1 MTGTLNVGMI
11 GNCSFAALVDDR
23 ARLVWCC
30 LPRFDSDAVF
40 SALLNGRPFG
50 KGGGEIAEPED
61 GVMSVLLD
69 QFQSS
74 EQRYIDKTAVLET
87 VLKGADGSVLV
98 TDFAPRFSTR
108 GRAFR
113 PRTLVRRITRLSG
126 SPRIR
131 LRVKPTFSYGS
142 VKPQISRGSNHIRFV
157 GPDQT
162 LRLTT
167 DAAVDYVLDETL
179 FNVTEPINLILG
191 PDETLSGGVGETAQE
206 FETRTRDYW
215 TGWCRRL
222 AVPMEWQDAVI
233 RSAITLKMCAY
244 EETGAIIAAATTSLP
259 EAPNSGRNWDY
270 RFCWVRDAFFV
281 VRALNSLAAV
291 RTMEHYFN
299 WMMNVIANA
308 DGGHIQPVFG
318 IGLETELTE
327 RQIETLSGYR
337 GMGPVRV
344 GNQAHEHFQYDAY
357 GNVVLG
363 AAQAFVDQR
372 IARQAGLTD
381 FKRLEQM
388 GDQAYRYYNQP
399 DAGMWE
405 LRSRSRV
412 HTSSSLM
419 CWAACD
425 RLGKIA
431 THLGLQDRARH
442 WHQRAEEIRSEILKR
457 AWSDKRRAFVESF
470 EGEALDASVLLM
482 AEVGFIDPMD
492 ERFVATVD
500 RISEVLGDGPH
511 VRRYEAADDFGLPE
525 TAFNVCAFWRIDAMA
540 RIGRQDEAREHFEA
554 LLALRNPVGLMSED
568 THAATGELWGNIPQT
583 YSMVG
588 IINSAMRLSKPWE
601 SMI

>member
-1 MTGTLNVGMI
+1 MTASLNMGMI
-11 GNCSFAALVDDR
+11 GNCSFAALVDHR

-30 LPRFDSDAVF
+30 LPRFDADAVF
-40 SALLNGRPFG
+40 CALIDSRTADGDW
-50 KGGGEIAEPED
+50 EPEAS
-61 GVMSVLLD
+61 VMSVLLD
-69 QFQSS
+69 RIERS
-74 EQRYIDKTAVLET
+74 EQRYIEKTAVLET
-87 VLKGADGSVLV
+87 VLHGADGAVKV
-98 TDFAPRFSTR
+98 VDFAPRFHSR

-113 PRTLVRRITRLSG
+113 PRTLVRRIEPLYG

-131 LRVKPTFSYGS
+131 IRVRPTFDYGR
-142 VKPQISRGSNHIRFV
+142 ISPERTRGSNHIRYV
-157 GPDQT
+157 GPSQT

-179 FNVTEPINLILG
+179 FNLTEPLHLILG
-191 PDETLSGGVGETAQE
+191 PDETLTDGARETARE
-206 FETRTRDYW
+206 FEKRTIDYW
-215 TGWCRRL
+215 QDWSRRL
-222 AVPMEWQDAVI
+222 ALPLEWQEAVI
-233 RSAITLKMCAY
+233 RSAITLKLCSY
-244 EETGAIIAAATTSLP
+244 EETGAIIAAATTSIP
-259 EAPNSGRNWDY
+259 EAPHSGRNWDY
-270 RFCWVRDAFFV
+270 RYCWVRDAFFT

-299 WMMNVIANA
+299 WMMNVIATA

-344 GNQAHEHFQYDAY
+344 GNQAHEHYQYDAY
-357 GNVVLG
+357 GNVILG
-363 AAQAFVDQR
+363 AAQAFFDQR
-372 IARQAGLTD
+372 ITRPAGVTD
-381 FKRLEQM
+381 FHRLEKV
-388 GDQAYRYYNQP
+388 GDQAYRLFDKP

-405 LRSRSRV
+405 LRSRARV

-425 RLGKIA
+425 RLAKIA
-431 THLGLQDRARH
+431 RHLSLPDRAAH
-442 WHQRAEEIRSEILKR
+442 WRQRADEIQAAILARS
-457 AWSDKRRAFVESF
+457 WNDKRRAFVESF

-482 AEVGFIDPMD
+482 SEIGFIDPRD

-500 RISEVLGDGPH
+500 RISEVLGEGPH

-540 RIGRQDEAREHFEA
+540 RSGREDEAREHFEA

-568 THAATGELWGNIPQT
+568 THAATGEPWGNIPQT

-588 IINSAMRLSKPWE
+588 IINSAIRLSKPWE